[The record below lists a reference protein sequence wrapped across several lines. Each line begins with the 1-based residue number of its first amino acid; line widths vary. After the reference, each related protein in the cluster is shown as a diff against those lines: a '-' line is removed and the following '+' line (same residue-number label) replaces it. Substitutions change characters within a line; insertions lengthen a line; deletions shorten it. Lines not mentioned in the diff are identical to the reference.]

1 MGRGKGRITVRG
13 DSLIVDFY
21 FQGERFR
28 AAIPGLSANKKAHHA
43 TAEGILT
50 QIQADIA
57 KGCFNLAQYFLTH
70 PKASRFRKGSGI
82 RISEKL
88 DVWIEFQRR
97 RCAKSTWRDY
107 KSAIEYHLR
116 PYFGD
121 LFMADLTAGHIR
133 EWMGT
138 LDISN
143 KRIKNVLIPLKAVF
157 QEAYEDHLIDANP
170 LDRLKQLSTN
180 TPEPKPF
187 SREEMESILAACE
200 GQVKNIFQ
208 FAFWTGLR
216 TSELIALEW
225 TAINLKNKTA
235 FIRQVRTRS
244 EEKDHPKTAAGIRSI
259 ELLPPALGALRAQKK
274 YTTEGPIFLNP
285 RTGKPW
291 LHDGPLR
298 KTAWKK
304 ALEVAEVPYRKTYN
318 TRHTF
323 ASMMLSSG
331 MPPMW
336 VAQQMGHKDW
346 GMIRK
351 VYGRWIPDV
360 DPSIQDKISFLW
372 SQHGHKGAA
381 SG

>member
-1 MGRGKGRITVRG
+1 MGRGKGLITVRG
-13 DSLIVDFY
+13 DSLIADFY
-21 FQGERFR
+21 HQGVRYR
-28 AAIPGLSANKKAHHA
+28 AAIPGLSAKKKAHHS

-57 KGCFNLAQYFLTH
+57 KNCFNLAHYFPAH
-70 PKASRFRKGSGI
+70 PKASRFRKGNGI
-82 RISEKL
+82 RVSEKL
-88 DVWIEFQRR
+88 DDWLEYQRR

-107 KSAIEYHLR
+107 KSSVSFHLR
-116 PYFGD
+116 PYFGEYV
-121 LFMADLTAGHIR
+121 LSDLTTGHIR
-133 EWMGT
+133 EWIAT

-143 KRIKNVLIPLKAVF
+143 KRIKNVLIPLKAIF
-157 QEAYEDHLIDANP
+157 QEAYEDHLIDRNP
-170 LDRLKQLSTN
+170 LDRLKRITAS

-187 SREEMESILAACE
+187 TQKEMESILAACE
-200 GQVKNIFQ
+200 GQIKNIFQ

-225 TAINLKNKTA
+225 SDINFKTKSA
-235 FIRQVRTRS
+235 FIRRVRTRA
-244 EEKDHPKTAAGIRSI
+244 EEKDHPKTAAGIRKI
-259 ELLPPALGALRAQKK
+259 DLLPPALNALNAQAKH
-274 YTTEGPIFLNP
+274 TEDGTIFLNP
-285 RTGKPW
+285 RTGEPW
-291 LHDGPLR
+291 VHDGPLR

-323 ASMMLSSG
+323 ASLMLSAG
-331 MPPMW
+331 KHPMW

-351 VYGRWIPDV
+351 VYGRWIV
-360 DPSIQDKISFLW
+360 DTDPADHDKISFLW
-372 SQHGHKGAA
+372 SQDGHKGEA